1 MGILRGFKDILPQ
14 EIRKWQKLEKVAK
27 ETLESF
33 GYKEIRTPVLEKTS
47 LFARGVGETTDIVE
61 KEMYTFL
68 DKSGESVTLR
78 PEGTA
83 GAVRAYINNHLENYP
98 FKKFYYIG
106 PMFRYERPQ
115 KGRLRQ
121 FHQIGI
127 EVFGIQNPAIDA
139 EVVCVDKIMLDKLG
153 LKNLRIE
160 INNIGCPN
168 CRPKYLENLK
178 SYFEQ
183 HKDKLCDDCK
193 RRLDK
198 NPLRILDCKNKTCKS
213 IASNAPKIHEFV
225 CDSCKTHYEGVKEN
239 LTKIGI
245 EFDENP
251 HLVRGLDYYTK
262 FVFEIITDK
271 LGAQGTV
278 SAGGRYDNLVEE
290 LGGKPTPG
298 IGFASGCERLIE
310 LMNYNEEQDIDY
322 YFACMEDYITC
333 LKLAKELT
341 YKANKSVYVEYENRS
356 LKSMIKKADKM
367 KAKYVV
373 IYGENEKEKGVVTVK
388 DMKQSTQE
396 EIKIEKFL
404 VNEVERWQLEA

>member
-1 MGILRGFKDILPQ
+1 MDILRGFKDILPK
-14 EIRKWQKLEKVAK
+14 ELKRWQKLEETAR

-47 LFARGVGETTDIVE
+47 LFSRGVGEATDIVE

-68 DKSGESVTLR
+68 DKGGESVTLR

-83 GAVRAYINNHLENYP
+83 GVVRAYINNHLESYP
-98 FKKFYYIG
+98 FRKFYYIG

-121 FHQIGI
+121 FHQIGV
-127 EVFGIQNPAIDA
+127 EVFGIQDSALDA
-139 EVVCVDKIMLDKLG
+139 EIVYIDKIMLDKLG
-153 LKNLRIE
+153 LTDLRIE

-168 CRPKYLENLK
+168 CRPKYLESLK
-178 SYFEQ
+178 SYFE
-183 HKDKLCDDCK
+183 KYKEELCDDCK
-193 RRLDK
+193 KRLNR

-213 IASNAPKIHEFV
+213 IASHAPRIHEFV
-225 CDSCKTHYEGVKEN
+225 CDSCKTHYEAVKEN
-239 LTKIGI
+239 LIKIGI
-245 EFDENP
+245 KFEENP

-278 SAGGRYDNLVEE
+278 SAGGRYDNLVEQ

-310 LMNYNEEQDIDY
+310 LMDYNEEQNIDY
-322 YFACMEDYITC
+322 YFACMEDYTTC

-341 YKANKSVYVEYENRS
+341 DKSNKSVYVEYENRS
-356 LKSMIKKADKM
+356 LKSMMKKANKM
-367 KAKYVV
+367 NANFTV
-373 IYGENEKEKGVVTVK
+373 IYGENEKKNGIIIVK
-388 DMKQSTQE
+388 DMKKSTQE

-404 VNEVERWQLEA
+404 ENEVRRWQ